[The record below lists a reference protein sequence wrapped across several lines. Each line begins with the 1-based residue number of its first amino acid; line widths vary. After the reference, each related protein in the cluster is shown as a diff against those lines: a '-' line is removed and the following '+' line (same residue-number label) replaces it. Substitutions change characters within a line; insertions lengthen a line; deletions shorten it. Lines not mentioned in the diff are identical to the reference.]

1 MKIISYFKQYKFII
15 LSILIFLIVIYCI
28 FLNLFKTDEIEEDI
42 LLEKNLENN
51 EKVVEEKVIDTI
63 KVDIKGAVKN
73 PGVYE
78 LNNNSRVS
86 DAINISGG
94 LSDTADTSII
104 NLSKLLKDEMV
115 VIIYT
120 KKEIQEMKKGTTTVK
135 YIEKECICPKLEND
149 ACIEES
155 ITNNDI
161 ETSVEKE
168 NVDTNVKISLNK
180 STLKELMTL
189 SGIGESKAK
198 AIIEYREKNNGFKN
212 IEEIKNVSGIGN
224 STYEKIKDNITI

>member
-1 MKIISYFKQYKFII
+1 MKCLNYIKQYKFII
-15 LSILIFLIVIYCI
+15 LFIVTFFIII
-28 FLNLFKTDEIEEDI
+28 FLNLFKTDEIEE
-42 LLEKNLENN
+42 NVVLENN
-51 EKVVEEKVIDTI
+51 MENTNEIINVEEVDTI
-63 KVDIKGAVKN
+63 KVDIKGAVNN

-94 LSDTADTSII
+94 LTDDADTSII

-155 ITNNDI
+155 VTNNDI

-198 AIIEYREKNNGFKN
+198 AIIEYREKNNGFKS